1 MTFRVPPGDYSVGA
15 VTFALGA
22 GGGHVGV
29 LAYQPVIHLAADAK
43 VVLDERSAQ
52 AFSHSND
59 RPVTSDG
66 QIMSVSWATAAGGAG
81 FMFAGSADRMF
92 ATSMASTPDLA
103 IQSSLNW
110 LLAQPAALLRFD
122 AGAKVPLEP
131 VAGPGQYPWK
141 APTPDLSGRF
151 RIVNAG
157 RAAAVRTAGVRGSIA
172 VVAGQCG
179 DLADAANSLAAA
191 GAAAMVAYAG
201 HGSQCAGTLG
211 SPTALPAFQA
221 RPYAAARLLS
231 LRPREA
237 RIETH
242 ASPSY
247 IYDLA
252 GAWQDRVPAGAVLD
266 GVSRHLAS
274 YVEDYSSLGG
284 TSAQGHHVW
293 DMRIGWIPWSG
304 SAAYGLIRPVAV
316 PSTVTH
322 YESPVAHWERLVEV
336 QTSDGADEG
345 TLDAPQRAVS
355 AGQTIHDRW
364 FGGPITA
371 RVSPLTADQGW
382 QGSPYRQG
390 DYLWLALPSFVDSA
404 GHTGF
409 PFYLGEFDGKLYVD
423 GQLTVEGDDPFW
435 MQYFADPGK
444 HDYELVYST
453 DRSSGFWQGST
464 KTQTDWRF
472 SSQQPAGDHE
482 VLPLI
487 QADWN
492 LPLSSK
498 NTARP
503 GPLSF
508 GVRFRFPPEAD
519 PRPIRRARVDIS
531 WNGGSTWTR
540 ADARCKNATC
550 SVRVR
555 NPQSGSASLRV
566 TAVDAAGHSLT
577 QTIVDAYTVR

>member
-1 MTFRVPPGDYSVGA
+1 M
-15 VTFALGA
+15 
-22 GGGHVGV
+22 
-29 LAYQPVIHLAADAK
+29 
-43 VVLDERSAQ
+43 
-52 AFSHSND
+52 
-59 RPVTSDG
+59 
-66 QIMSVSWATAAGGAG
+66 
-81 FMFAGSADRMF
+81 
-92 ATSMASTPDLA
+92 
-103 IQSSLNW
+103 
-110 LLAQPAALLRFD
+110 
-122 AGAKVPLEP
+122 
-131 VAGPGQYPWK
+131 
-141 APTPDLSGRF
+141 
-151 RIVNAG
+151 
-157 RAAAVRTAGVRGSIA
+157 
-172 VVAGQCG
+172 AGQCG

-336 QTSDGADEG
+336 QTADGADEG
-345 TLDAPQRAVS
+345 TLDAPPRAVS

-382 QGSPYRQG
+382 QGLLRTGKATTCGSHCRVSSTPRATSAARSTSASSTGSSTSTGSSRSKATIRSGCSTSPTREG
-390 DYLWLALPSFVDSA
+390 TTTSSCTRPTAAADS
-404 GHTGF
+404 G
-409 PFYLGEFDGKLYVD
+409 
-423 GQLTVEGDDPFW
+423 
-435 MQYFADPGK
+435 
-444 HDYELVYST
+444 
-453 DRSSGFWQGST
+453 R
-464 KTQTDWRF
+464 
-472 SSQQPAGDHE
+472 
-482 VLPLI
+482 
-487 QADWN
+487 
-492 LPLSSK
+492 
-498 NTARP
+498 
-503 GPLSF
+503 GPP
-508 GVRFRFPPEAD
+508 R
-519 PRPIRRARVDIS
+519 PRPIGAS
-531 WNGGSTWTR
+531 HPSSPP
-540 ADARCKNATC
+540 ATTKC
-550 SVRVR
+550 Y
-555 NPQSGSASLRV
+555 P
-566 TAVDAAGHSLT
+566 
-577 QTIVDAYTVR
+577 

>member
-15 VTFALGA
+15 VTFGLRAA
-22 GGGHVGV
+22 GGHQGV
-29 LAYQPVIHLAADAK
+29 LAYQPVIHLAADAT

-81 FMFAGSADRMF
+81 FMFAGSADRVF

-131 VAGPGQYPWK
+131 VAGPGQYPWR

-151 RIVNAG
+151 RIVDAG
-157 RAAAVRTAGVRGSIA
+157 RAAAARTAGVRGSIA

-179 DLADAANSLAAA
+179 DLADAREQS
-191 GAAAMVAYAG
+191 
-201 HGSQCAGTLG
+201 GSRRRRRDGRVRGPRLTMCRH
-211 SPTALPAFQA
+211 A
-221 RPYAAARLLS
+221 RIADRAARVPGS
-231 LRPREA
+231 ALRRGPSALAQAREA

-266 GVSRHLAS
+266 GGRVSPRLPTS
-274 YVEDYSSLGG
+274 RTILLGG

-322 YESPVAHWERLVEV
+322 YEQPGR
-336 QTSDGADEG
+336 
-345 TLDAPQRAVS
+345 
-355 AGQTIHDRW
+355 
-364 FGGPITA
+364 
-371 RVSPLTADQGW
+371 PLG
-382 QGSPYRQG
+382 
-390 DYLWLALPSFVDSA
+390 
-404 GHTGF
+404 
-409 PFYLGEFDGKLYVD
+409 
-423 GQLTVEGDDPFW
+423 
-435 MQYFADPGK
+435 
-444 HDYELVYST
+444 
-453 DRSSGFWQGST
+453 
-464 KTQTDWRF
+464 
-472 SSQQPAGDHE
+472 
-482 VLPLI
+482 
-487 QADWN
+487 
-492 LPLSSK
+492 
-498 NTARP
+498 
-503 GPLSF
+503 
-508 GVRFRFPPEAD
+508 
-519 PRPIRRARVDIS
+519 
-531 WNGGSTWTR
+531 
-540 ADARCKNATC
+540 
-550 SVRVR
+550 
-555 NPQSGSASLRV
+555 
-566 TAVDAAGHSLT
+566 AAGRGT
-577 QTIVDAYTVR
+577 RPPTEQTRER